1 MGSAGPGRIAAL
13 TELFPAWRIWLDGRG
28 WHARR
33 RETVYLQICQ
43 PGMPAFSVHAESST
57 GLAMQIYWQQ
67 AADGNAAEGRSAG

>member
-1 MGSAGPGRIAAL
+1 M
-13 TELFPAWRIWLDGRG
+13 
-28 WHARR
+28 
-33 RETVYLQICQ
+33 YLQICQ